1 MIVWWKSNLT
11 FLRHDDALGHSGL
24 GLKTVAATDAIDAV
38 KSRLAAMQSNLQADL
53 KAQIAEVERQREA
66 IRGQAMDS
74 QAVGQLYMR
83 VHDLKGIAGVCG
95 FPFISVLAAG
105 ICGLLDDTTRL
116 PADQIGLVDDHLD
129 AIRHCFATGVA
140 DAEDPRAQA
149 LAAAL
154 ERDMRLR

>member
-1 MIVWWKSNLT
+1 MAT
-11 FLRHDDALGHSGL
+11 ADAME
-24 GLKTVAATDAIDAV
+24 AV
-38 KSRLAAMQSNLQADL
+38 KGRLAALQGGLRSDL
-53 KAQIAEVERQREA
+53 GGQIAEVERQREA

-83 VHDLKGIAGVCG
+83 IHDLKAIAGPCG
-95 FPFISVLAAG
+95 FPFIGVLAAA
-105 ICGLLDDTTRL
+105 ICGLLDDTSRL

-129 AIRHCFATGVA
+129 AIRLCFANDIA
-140 DAEDPRAQA
+140 AHDDPRAEA